1 MDSRAFQW
9 QTHAAGAQLCA
20 RLVTQ
25 VVEGCP
31 ALFDVAQRLRAD
43 TGTRLSDWLDHL
55 EVPSTAIDGD
65 VLQGAGFLP
74 SPLPEEEHAWRH
86 PGGRLPAIVRGHDW
100 RAVLRA
106 ENLARCAEALAA
118 EGPLQDDAGPE
129 VRRVLLRSGSS
140 AQLWALE
147 RLGAAGFNDM
157 PSDAED
163 LMNVLHWRQ
172 RLLTWRRSTDTPEQA
187 FTRAH
192 SVLHDAVTALGSAVA
207 CELFFAAERIRW
219 QRRNRAAGHQ
229 KWRQD
234 RFGLGWANH
243 DHHTFRSSRR
253 HFADLIA
260 CLEQLGLHCR
270 ERFHAGAEAGWGAQ
284 VLEHDRNGIVVF
296 ADVDLAPDEIANDIA
311 HEGLPER
318 DQLGTVGLWCALHG
332 DSILDAGLH
341 HLACLGD
348 FADLRRTVTA
358 GGVECMDPFTDFPY
372 LRQCFTSGESWPVA
386 NTRLATL
393 CSAGRIDRAT
403 ADRLHRD
410 GARGSHLEL
419 IERND
424 AFKGFNQHGV
434 STIITATDPRR

>member
-31 ALFDVAQRLRAD
+31 ALFEVAQRLRAD

-55 EVPSTAIDGD
+55 EVPSTAIDGEI
-65 VLQGAGFLP
+65 LQGAGFLP
-74 SPLPEEEHAWRH
+74 SPLPEEAHGWRH
-86 PGGRLPAIVRGHDW
+86 PGGRLPAIVRGQEY

-106 ENLARCAEALAA
+106 EDLARCAEALTA
-118 EGPLQDDAGPE
+118 EGSLQDDPGPGT
-129 VRRVLLRSGSS
+129 RRVLLRSGST

-147 RLGAAGFNDM
+147 RLGAAGF
-157 PSDAED
+157 SDTPGSIDD
-163 LMNVLHWRQ
+163 LASVVHWHQ
-172 RLLTWRRSTDTPEQA
+172 RLLTWRQSTDTPEQA
-187 FTRAH
+187 FTRARA
-192 SVLHDAVTALGSAVA
+192 VLQDAVHALGSAVA

-234 RFGLGWANH
+234 RFGLGWANA

-260 CLEQLGLHCR
+260 CLELLGMQCR

-284 VLEHDRNGIVVF
+284 VLEHDRTGIVVF
-296 ADVDLAPDEIANDIA
+296 ADVDLAADEIANDIA
-311 HEGLPER
+311 HAGLPEHE
-318 DQLGTVGLWCALHG
+318 QLGTVGLWCALHG
-332 DSILDAGLH
+332 DSFLDAGLH

-348 FADLRRTVTA
+348 FSDLRRTVTTD
-358 GGVECMDPFTDFPY
+358 GVECMAPFTDFPY
-372 LRQCFTSGESWPVA
+372 LRQCFTTGETWPVA
-386 NTRLATL
+386 AGRLDAL
-393 CSAGRIDRAT
+393 CTSGRIDRAT

-410 GARGSHLEL
+410 GGRGSHLEL